1 MSLNESIN
9 DPVLVAAL
17 KRGDRRAFSRLVK
30 LYQDKIYSLC
40 FRILGSSS
48 EAQEVAQE
56 VFVTVFRRV
65 GSFRGASK
73 LSTWIYRIATNHA
86 LNRSKYL
93 RRRKVPQTTSLDDP
107 TRQAHQPE
115 ALTQVPRPDEWLAAR
130 QLEAYVHDQL
140 ASLDDDQR
148 TALVLRDMEGLS
160 YQEICEITGE
170 HMGTIKSRLHRA
182 RMHMKRALD
191 AWMRG
196 DVVTEDK
203 R

>member
-73 LSTWIYRIATNHA
+73 LSTWIYRIATNNA
-86 LNRSKYL
+86 LNRSK
-93 RRRKVPQTTSLDDP
+93 P
-107 TRQAHQPE
+107 
-115 ALTQVPRPDEWLAAR
+115 
-130 QLEAYVHDQL
+130 
-140 ASLDDDQR
+140 
-148 TALVLRDMEGLS
+148 
-160 YQEICEITGE
+160 I
-170 HMGTIKSRLHRA
+170 
-182 RMHMKRALD
+182 
-191 AWMRG
+191 
-196 DVVTEDK
+196 
-203 R
+203 